1 MTTHRLFFLGAGFSH
16 LAGLP
21 LGTELFQLV
30 RSNIRNQ
37 YGVDNHVERDLK
49 GFTKYLHECFCRKVS
64 ADEVDVEEFLGF
76 LDVEHYLGLRGK
88 DTWSSEGNESQ
99 LMIRMGIAQVLSEL
113 TPEPSSI
120 P

>member
-30 RSNIRNQ
+30 RSNIRDQ
-37 YGVDNHVERDLK
+37 YGADNHVERDLHE
-49 GFTKYLHECFCRKVS
+49 FTKYLYECFGRHV
-64 ADEVDVEEFLGF
+64 ALENVDLEEFLGF

-88 DTWSSEGNESQ
+88 DT
-99 LMIRMGIAQVLSEL
+99 
-113 TPEPSSI
+113 
-120 P
+120 